1 MFTAHY
7 NVDVLEKNPKKILD
21 LLAGPSFGWINRG
34 YFHRF
39 VMLHKSDGILSS
51 LLRLYDSA

>member
-1 MFTAHY
+1 MFTVHY
-7 NVDVLEKNPKKILD
+7 NVDVLEKKLEKIFD

-34 YFHRF
+34 YFNRF

-51 LLRLYDSA
+51 LLRLYYLA